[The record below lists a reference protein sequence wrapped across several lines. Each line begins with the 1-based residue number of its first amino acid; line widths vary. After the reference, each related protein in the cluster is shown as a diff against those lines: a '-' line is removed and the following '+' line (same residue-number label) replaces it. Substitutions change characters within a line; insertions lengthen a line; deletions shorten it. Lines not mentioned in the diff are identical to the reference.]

1 LKIVS
6 VVGARPNFMKIAP
19 ILRELRKYPSC
30 QSVLVHTGQHYNANM
45 SDVFFKDLQIPEPDI
60 FLNVGS
66 GSHAK
71 QTADVMTGFEQ
82 VLEKEKPDLVI
93 VVGDVNSTLA
103 CSVTASKMNVKVA
116 HVEAGLRSFDKRMPE
131 EINRMVTDALSDYL
145 FTTEK
150 SGNDHLLRE
159 GKKPEQIFFAGNVMI
174 DSLVF
179 SKKRIDESS
188 VIRQLQLIPQEYILV
203 TLHRPSNVDNKE
215 SLAKVV
221 RILDTLQQRVQVVF
235 PIHPRSL
242 KMIEKFGYQKQI
254 DSMGK
259 LKLTDP
265 IGYVDFLSL
274 MRDAK
279 AVVSDSGGLQEEST
293 FLGVP
298 CLTMRE
304 NTERPVTIDV
314 GTNTLVGLEE
324 EKIYGYIEKII
335 SGTYKKGAI
344 PELWDGRAAER
355 IVSVLTKLR

>member
-1 LKIVS
+1 MKIIS

-19 ILRELRKYPSC
+19 ILRELRKYPSF
-30 QSVLVHTGQHYNANM
+30 QSVLVHTGQHYDANM
-45 SDVFFKDLQIPEPDI
+45 SDVFFRDLQIPEPDI

-71 QTADVMTGFEQ
+71 QTADIMTGFEQ
-82 VLEKEKPDLVI
+82 VLLKEKPDLLV

-131 EINRMVTDALSDYL
+131 EVNRIVTDALSDYL
-145 FTTEK
+145 FTTER
-150 SGNDHLLRE
+150 SGNEHLRNE
-159 GKKPEQIFFAGNVMI
+159 GKRADQIFFTGNVMI

-179 SKKRIDESS
+179 VKQRMVDSKNIQ
-188 VIRQLQLIPQEYILV
+188 QLQLTPREYFLV
-203 TLHRPSNVDNKE
+203 TLHRPSNVDNEE
-215 SLAKVV
+215 SLSKVV
-221 RILDTLQQRVQVVF
+221 RILDALQQRLQVVF

-242 KMIEKFGYQKQI
+242 KMIEKFGYQKKI
-254 DSMGK
+254 ESMSR

-265 IGYVDFLSL
+265 IGYVDFLNL
-274 MRDAK
+274 MSQAK
-279 AVVSDSGGLQEEST
+279 AVISDSGGLQEEST

-314 GTNTLVGLEE
+314 GTNTLVGLDE
-324 EKIYGYIEKII
+324 EKIYAGVEKIMN
-335 SGTYKKGAI
+335 GTYKKGAI
-344 PELWDGRAAER
+344 PDLWDGKAAER
-355 IVSVLTKLR
+355 IVDILTKLG

>member
-1 LKIVS
+1 MKIIS

-19 ILRELRKYPSC
+19 ILRELKKYPLC
-30 QSVLVHTGQHYNANM
+30 QSVLVHTGQHYDANM
-45 SDVFFKDLQIPEPDI
+45 SDVFFSDLQIPEPDI

-71 QTADVMTGFEQ
+71 QTADIMTGFEQ
-82 VLEKEKPDLVI
+82 VLTREKPDIVI

-131 EINRMVTDALSDYL
+131 EINRIVTDALSDYL

-150 SGNDHLLRE
+150 SANEQLLRE
-159 GKKPEQIFFAGNVMI
+159 GKRNDQIFFTGNVMI

-179 SKKRIDESS
+179 VKKRINESKK
-188 VIRQLQLIPQEYILV
+188 IEQLQVTPQGYFLV
-203 TLHRPSNVDNKE
+203 TLHRPSNVDNEE
-215 SLAKVV
+215 SLGKVV
-221 RILDTLQQRVQVVF
+221 RVLDELQKRLEVVF

-242 KMIEKFGYQKQI
+242 KMIEKIGNQEKI
-254 DSMGK
+254 DSMSR

-265 IGYVDFLSL
+265 VGYVDFLNL
-274 MRDAK
+274 MSQAK
-279 AVVSDSGGLQEEST
+279 AVISDSGGLQEEST

-314 GTNTLVGLEE
+314 GTNTLVGLDE
-324 EKIYGYIEKII
+324 EKIHACVDKIMD
-335 SGTYKKGAI
+335 GTYKKGAI
-344 PELWDGRAAER
+344 PELWDGKAAER
-355 IVSVLTKLR
+355 IVGILTKLG

>member
-1 LKIVS
+1 MKIIS

-19 ILRELRKYPSC
+19 ILRELRKYPSF
-30 QSVLVHTGQHYNANM
+30 QSVLVHTGQHYDANM
-45 SDVFFKDLQIPEPDI
+45 SDVFFRDLQIPEPDI

-71 QTADVMTGFEQ
+71 QTADIMTGFEQ
-82 VLEKEKPDLVI
+82 VLLKEKPDLLV

-131 EINRMVTDALSDYL
+131 EVNRIVTDALSDYL
-145 FTTEK
+145 FTTER
-150 SGNDHLLRE
+150 SGNEHLRNE
-159 GKKPEQIFFAGNVMI
+159 GKRADQIFFTGNVMI

-179 SKKRIDESS
+179 VKQRMVESKN
-188 VIRQLQLIPQEYILV
+188 VQQLQLTPREYFLV
-203 TLHRPSNVDNKE
+203 TLHRPSNVDNEE
-215 SLAKVV
+215 SLSKVV
-221 RILDTLQQRVQVVF
+221 RILDALQQRLQVVF

-242 KMIEKFGYQKQI
+242 KMIEKFGYQKKI
-254 DSMGK
+254 ESMPR

-265 IGYVDFLSL
+265 IGYVDFLNL
-274 MRDAK
+274 MSQAK
-279 AVVSDSGGLQEEST
+279 AVISDSGGLQEEST

-314 GTNTLVGLEE
+314 GTNTLVGLDE
-324 EKIYGYIEKII
+324 EKIYACVEKIMN
-335 SGTYKKGAI
+335 GTYKKGAI
-344 PELWDGRAAER
+344 PDLWDGKAAER
-355 IVSVLTKLR
+355 IVDILTKLG